1 MPLKRKPWAGGKRA
15 PREPSIV
22 DGFCRLP
29 SPAEPIDDGRLA
41 RCSLAPCQRLPLER
55 HRSQMGGLYHVVER
69 WLKASAQSS
78 EGASLWEEQACLDCL
93 ITKNPP
99 EVGLARAGRFIHHI

>member
-1 MPLKRKPWAGGKRA
+1 
-15 PREPSIV
+15 
-22 DGFCRLP
+22 
-29 SPAEPIDDGRLA
+29 
-41 RCSLAPCQRLPLER
+41 
-55 HRSQMGGLYHVVER
+55 MGGLYHVVER